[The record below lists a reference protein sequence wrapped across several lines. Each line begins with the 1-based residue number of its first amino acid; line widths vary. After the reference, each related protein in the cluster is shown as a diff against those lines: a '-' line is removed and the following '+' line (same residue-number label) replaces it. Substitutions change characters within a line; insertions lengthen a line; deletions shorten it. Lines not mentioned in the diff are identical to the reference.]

1 MTSAA
6 SYIAQ
11 SRRHLESGNAAQ
23 ALAASEGGLAIYP
36 SDGELQLLRALS
48 LMGLEK
54 YVQAAEILRLLTAAG
69 NQNDEAWLR
78 LGACEA
84 RLDNPRGAAEAFAK
98 GLQTRPDAFLA
109 RLQYAECLLALG
121 DRDAS
126 LIQTFRAVTTAQAK
140 GRWLND
146 QTTAPELRARVKTA
160 MTLVDQG
167 RRDLF
172 LSSIAP
178 LVETHGRSE
187 LVRVITALEL
197 YLGLIKGGSPDP
209 RQRPTFLYVPD
220 LGPTPYFARELFPWY
235 AVLESATPQI
245 LAELQAVIDA
255 RQGLQPFL
263 RFDNGARKSDYL
275 GSKGGE
281 AAWDAYF
288 FYRHGEAFADH
299 LAACPVTANAL
310 QHVPLTK
317 IEAHAP
323 EVLFSFLSPGTLI
336 KPHHGVTNSRVVTHL
351 PLIVPENCALEVGGV
366 EHRWEVGRC
375 VTFDDSYSHQAWN
388 HSDRLRVVMILD
400 SWHPGLREPETLA
413 LKQLVETIGAFN
425 KKAGIR

>member
-23 ALAASEGGLAIYP
+23 ALAASESGLAVSP

-54 YVQAAEILRLLTAAG
+54 YAQAAESLRLLTAVN

-84 RLDNPRGAAEAFAK
+84 RLDNPRGAVQAFEK
-98 GLQTRPDAFLA
+98 GLQMRPDAFLA
-109 RLQYAECLLALG
+109 RLQYAESLLALG
-121 DRDAS
+121 DRDAA
-126 LIQTFRAVTTAQAK
+126 LIQTFRAVTTAQSK

-146 QTTAPELRARVKTA
+146 QTTAPELRARVKSA
-160 MTLVDQG
+160 MALIDQG

-172 LSSIAP
+172 LLSIDP
-178 LVETHGRSE
+178 LLKTYGHSE
-187 LVRVITALEL
+187 LVRVIAALEM
-197 YLGLIKGGSPDP
+197 YLGLVKGGSPDP
-209 RQRPTFLYVPD
+209 RQRPIFLYVPD
-220 LGPTPYFARELFPWY
+220 LEPRPYFARELFPWY
-235 AVLESATPQI
+235 AALENATPQI
-245 LAELQAVIDA
+245 LTELQTVIDA

-263 RFDNGARKSDYL
+263 TFDNGAHKSDYL
-275 GSKGGE
+275 DSKSGE

-288 FYRHGEAFADH
+288 FYRHGEAFDEH
-299 LAACPVTANAL
+299 LASCPATARTL
-310 QHVPLTK
+310 EYVPLTR
-317 IEAHAP
+317 IEEHAP

-351 PLIVPENCALEVGGV
+351 PLIVPDNCALEVGGV
-366 EHRWEVGRC
+366 EHHWEVGRC

-388 HSDRLRVVMILD
+388 HSDQLRVVMILD

-425 KKAGIR
+425 KQAGVR

>member
-23 ALAASEGGLAIYP
+23 ALAASERGLAISP

-48 LMGLEK
+48 LMALEE
-54 YVQAAEILRLLTAAG
+54 YAQAAESWRSLTAT
-69 NQNDEAWLR
+69 NSENDEAWLR

-84 RLDNPRGAAEAFAK
+84 RLDNPRSAVEAFAK
-98 GLQTRPDAFLA
+98 GLQRRPDAFLA
-109 RLQYAECLLALG
+109 RLQYGECLLALG
-121 DRDAS
+121 DQDAA
-126 LIQTFRAVTTAQAK
+126 LAETFRAVTTAQSK

-146 QTTAPELRARVKTA
+146 QTTAPELRARVKAA
-160 MTLVDQG
+160 MARVDQG

-178 LVETHGRSE
+178 LVETYCRSE
-187 LVRVITALEL
+187 MARIIAALEI
-197 YLGLIKGGSPDP
+197 YLGLVKGGSPDP

-220 LGPTPYFARELFPWY
+220 LEPTPYFARELFPWY
-235 AVLESATPQI
+235 AALESATPQI
-245 LAELQAVIDA
+245 VSELEAVIEA
-255 RQGLQPFL
+255 REGLQPFL
-263 RFDNGARKSDYL
+263 TFDNGARKSDYL
-275 GSKGGE
+275 GSKGGD

-288 FYRHGEAFADH
+288 FYRHGEAFVEH
-299 LAACPVTANAL
+299 LIACPATAKAL
-310 QHVPLTK
+310 EQVPLTR
-317 IEAHAP
+317 IDEHAP

-336 KPHHGVTNSRVVTHL
+336 KPHYGVTNSRVVTHL
-351 PLIVPENCALEVGGV
+351 PLIVPDNCALEVGGV

-375 VTFDDSYSHQAWN
+375 VTFDDSYTHQAWN

-400 SWHPGLREPETLA
+400 SWHPQLRMPETLA

-425 KKAGIR
+425 KKAGIG

>member
-1 MTSAA
+1 MANAA

-11 SRRHLESGNAAQ
+11 SRRHLESGSAAQ
-23 ALAASEGGLAIYP
+23 ALATSERGLADYP
-36 SDGELQLLRALS
+36 SDSDLQLLRALS
-48 LMGLEK
+48 LMGLEE
-54 YVQAAEILRLLTAAG
+54 YSQAAQSLRLLTAAG
-69 NQNDEAWLR
+69 GTNDEAWLR

-121 DRDAS
+121 DRDAA
-126 LIQTFRAVTTAQAK
+126 LVQTFRAVTTAQLK

-146 QTTAPELRARVKTA
+146 QTTAPELRSRVKTA
-160 MTLVDQG
+160 MALVDQG

-172 LSSIAP
+172 LSSIHP
-178 LVETHGRSE
+178 LVETYGRSE
-187 LVRVITALEL
+187 LVRVIAALEM

-220 LGPTPYFARELFPWY
+220 LEPTPYFARESFPWY
-235 AVLESATPQI
+235 PVLESATPGI

-288 FYRHGEAFADH
+288 FYRHGEAFAEH

-310 QHVPLTK
+310 RHVPLTQ
-317 IEAHAP
+317 IEEHAP

-366 EHRWEVGRC
+366 EHHWEVGRC

-388 HSDRLRVVMILD
+388 HSDQLRVVMILD

-425 KKAGIR
+425 KQAGIG

>member
-11 SRRHLESGNAAQ
+11 SRRLLESGNATQ
-23 ALAASEGGLAIYP
+23 ALAESESGLDVYP

-54 YVQAAEILRLLTAAG
+54 YAQAAESLRLLTAAN

-84 RLDNPRGAAEAFAK
+84 RLDNPRGAVQAFEQ
-98 GLQTRPDAFLA
+98 GLRKRPDAFLA
-109 RLQYAECLLALG
+109 RLQYAECLLAMG
-121 DRDAS
+121 DQHAAVV
-126 LIQTFRAVTTAQAK
+126 QTFRAVTTAQSK

-146 QTTAPELRARVKTA
+146 QTTAPELRTRVKTA
-160 MTLVDQG
+160 MALVDQG

-172 LSSIAP
+172 LSSIEP
-178 LVETHGRSE
+178 LVKAHGRSE
-187 LVRVITALEL
+187 LVRVIAALEM
-197 YLGLIKGGSPDP
+197 YLGLAKGGSPDP

-220 LGPTPYFARELFPWY
+220 LEPRPYFARELFPWY
-235 AVLESATPQI
+235 AALESATPQI
-245 LAELQAVIDA
+245 LTELQTVIGA

-263 RFDNGARKSDYL
+263 TFDNGARKSDYL
-275 GSKGGE
+275 DSESGE

-288 FYRHGEAFADH
+288 FYRHGQAFDEH
-299 LAACPVTANAL
+299 LAACPATARTL
-310 QHVPLTK
+310 EYVPLTR
-317 IEAHAP
+317 IEEHAP

-366 EHRWEVGRC
+366 EHHWEVGRC

-388 HSDRLRVVMILD
+388 HSDQLRVVMILD

-425 KKAGIR
+425 KQAGVR